1 MSSLA
6 DLGPLAVVGGGPAG
20 TLLALYL
27 AQRGHEVDL
36 FESRPDLRVNRLD
49 GGRSINLALATRGI
63 VALRAGGITDEV
75 AELAIPMV
83 GRMVHT
89 GGESNLQPYG
99 AESHEVIYSINRGD
113 LNAVLLTAA
122 ETTGRVRVHFEHRL
136 RTADLDGRRL
146 SFTTHDEDGTEF
158 EVTAGFG
165 MVFGA
170 DGANSLIRAA
180 TLNCNGGS
188 MVEDPL
194 DHGYKELTIPPA
206 EDGGFRLDPNA
217 LHIWPKGDF
226 MLIAL
231 ANPEGDFTATLF
243 LPNGPGIAAKGGS
256 FAELSTAEAVT
267 EFFGAE
273 FADFADLVPDL
284 VEQFFDNP
292 TGALA
297 TIRCS
302 DWSYSDRSVFLGDA
316 AHAIVPFH
324 GQGMNAA
331 MESAAVLVEELDRT
345 PNDVVGALKR
355 FSVRRKP
362 NADAIADMA
371 LSNYIEMRSSV
382 VDAQYLI
389 KRELALVLQT
399 RHRGRFAP
407 RYGMV
412 MFSTI
417 PYAEVVTRARQQDAI
432 LDELVAGCETIDD
445 VDLNRADDL
454 VQKLDPIQPDALEP
468 VRLQT

>member
-1 MSSLA
+1 
-6 DLGPLAVVGGGPAG
+6 
-20 TLLALYL
+20 
-27 AQRGHEVDL
+27 
-36 FESRPDLRVNRLD
+36 
-49 GGRSINLALATRGI
+49 
-63 VALRAGGITDEV
+63 
-75 AELAIPMV
+75 LAIPMV

-89 GGESNLQPYG
+89 DGESNLQPYG
-99 AESHEVIYSINRGD
+99 AEPHEVIYSINRGD
-113 LNAVLLTAA
+113 LNGVVLSAA
-122 ETTGRVRVHFEHRL
+122 EKTGRVRVHFEHRL
-136 RTADLDGRRL
+136 RTVDFDERRL
-146 SFTTHDEDGTEF
+146 SFTTHDDDGTEF
-158 EVTAGFG
+158 EVTTGFG

-170 DGANSLIRAA
+170 DGANSLVRAA
-180 TLNCNGGS
+180 TLDANGGS

-206 EDGGFRLDPNA
+206 DDGGFLLDPNA

-243 LPNGPGIAAKGGS
+243 LPNEPGVAAPGGS

-267 EFFGAE
+267 EFFASE

-284 VEQFFDNP
+284 AEQFFDNP
-292 TGALA
+292 TGNLS

-302 DWSYSDRSVFLGDA
+302 DWSHSDVSVFLGDA

-345 PNDVVGALKR
+345 PDDVAGALKR

-399 RHRGRFAP
+399 RHPGRFAP

-417 PYAEVVTRARQQDAI
+417 PYAEVVTRAQKQDA
-432 LDELVAGCETIDD
+432 LLSELVAGCATIDD
-445 VDLNRADDL
+445 VDLSRADEL
-454 VQKLDPIQPDALEP
+454 VETLDPIPADVLDP
-468 VRLQT
+468 VRLHTRGDQHP